1 MRVRYSKY
9 EPGFDDLSGAD
20 LMDMLQDFLLDSGF
34 NDPYN
39 RYDPDPN
46 RSPTTEDLM
55 DALLEAL
62 MNQDR
67 IPEEWMQ
74 EARNAQNFQDTKLY
88 RELQKLM
95 QRLQDEGFMRMPTS
109 DPGDPAQGQG
119 MQGEAQDTRLEL
131 TNKSV
136 DFLGLK
142 SLRNL
147 LGALGKNNPGAH
159 ATRHYASGVETSGEI
174 KPYEFG
180 DQPTLNI
187 GETLKNMLL
196 KGNGGLDLGGIEESD
211 LMVEL
216 SEYTAAMN
224 TVVLLDC
231 SHSMI
236 LYGEDR
242 FTPAK
247 RVALGLAHLI
257 RTQYPGDQVRFGTF
271 HDSAEEV
278 PLGKLPSVQVGP
290 YHTNTAEGLK
300 LARKLLRKMGGE
312 MKQIIM
318 ITDGKPS
325 ALTLP
330 SGQIYKNAWGL
341 DPVILAETLKEAT
354 MARKDGIPI
363 HTFMLAREPELLAF
377 VKKLTQIT
385 KGKAYMTTPGNIG
398 RYVLMDFLTRKV
410 SKN

>member
-9 EPGFDDLSGAD
+9 EPGFDDLTGAD
-20 LMDMLQDFLLDSGF
+20 LMEMIQDFLMDSGF
-34 NDPYN
+34 SDPYN
-39 RYDPDPN
+39 RYQPDPN
-46 RSPTTEDLM
+46 RTPTAEDLY
-55 DALLEAL
+55 DALLQAL
-62 MNQDR
+62 LEQGR
-67 IPEEWMQ
+67 IPEEWLR
-74 EARNAQNFQDTKLY
+74 EARFANRKEETRLY
-88 RELQKLM
+88 REIQKLI
-95 QRLQDEGFMRMPTS
+95 QRLQDEGYIRLS
-109 DPGDPAQGQG
+109 DAETADQG
-119 MQGEAQDTRLEL
+119 MQGEVQETHLEL

-142 SLRNL
+142 SLRSL
-147 LGALGKNNPGAH
+147 LGSLGKNAPGAH
-159 ATRHYASGVETSGEI
+159 FTRHYASGVESSGET

-180 DQPTLNI
+180 DQPNLNI
-187 GETLKNMLL
+187 GETLKQVVM
-196 KGNGGLDLGGIEESD
+196 KGLENIEERD
-211 LMVEL
+211 LVIEL
-216 SEYTAAMN
+216 AEYTAAMN

-257 RTQYPGDQVRFGTF
+257 RTQYPGDQVRFGIF

-278 PLGKLPSVQVGP
+278 PLGRLPTVQVGP
-290 YHTNTAEGLK
+290 YHTNTAEGLR
-300 LARKLLRKMGGE
+300 LARKMLRKMSGE

-341 DPVILAETLKEAT
+341 DPVILAETLKEAVL
-354 MARKDGIPI
+354 ARKEGIPI

-377 VKKLTQIT
+377 VKKITQIT
-385 KGKAYMTTPGNIG
+385 KGKAYLTTPANIG
-398 RYVLMDFLTRKV
+398 RYVLMDFLNRKV
-410 SKN
+410 SRN

>member
-20 LMDMLQDFLLDSGF
+20 LMEMIQDFLMDSGF
-34 NDPYN
+34 SDPYN
-39 RYDPDPN
+39 RYQPDPN
-46 RSPTTEDLM
+46 RGPTLEDLY
-55 DALLEAL
+55 DALLQAL
-62 MNQDR
+62 LEQDR
-67 IPEEWMQ
+67 IPEEWLR
-74 EARNAQNFQDTKLY
+74 EARFANRKEETRLY
-88 RELQKLM
+88 REIQKLI
-95 QRLQDEGFMRMPTS
+95 QRLQDEGYIRLPGT
-109 DPGDPAQGQG
+109 DPSQPGQGYQGQA
-119 MQGEAQDTRLEL
+119 QEARLEL

-136 DFLGLK
+136 DFLGMK
-142 SLRNL
+142 SLRAL
-147 LGALGKNNPGAH
+147 LGALGKNAPGAH
-159 ATRHYASGVETSGEI
+159 PTRHYAPGVESSGET

-180 DQPTLNI
+180 DQPNLHI
-187 GETLKNMLL
+187 GETLKNLVM
-196 KGNGGLDLGGIEESD
+196 KGLDNLGPED
-211 LMVEL
+211 LVVEL

-257 RTQYPGDQVRFGTF
+257 RTQYPGDQVRFGIF

-278 PLGKLPSVQVGP
+278 PLGRLPTVQVGP
-290 YHTNTAEGLK
+290 YHTNTAEGLR
-300 LARKLLRKMGGE
+300 LARKMLRKMSGE

-354 MARKDGIPI
+354 LARKEGIPI

-377 VKKLTQIT
+377 VKKITQIT
-385 KGKAYMTTPGNIG
+385 RGKAYLTTPANIG
-398 RYVLMDFLTRKV
+398 KYVLMDFLNRKV
-410 SKN
+410 SRN

>member
-20 LMDMLQDFLLDSGF
+20 LMDMIQDFLMDSGF

-39 RYDPDPN
+39 RYQPDPS
-46 RSPTTEDLM
+46 RAPTTEDLM
-55 DALLEAL
+55 DALLQAL
-62 MNQDR
+62 LEQDR
-67 IPEEWMQ
+67 IPEEWLQ
-74 EARNAQNFQDTKLY
+74 EARNAQNFQDTRLSQ
-88 RELQKLM
+88 ELQRLM
-95 QRLQDEGFMRMPTS
+95 QRLQDEGFIRMPGN
-109 DPGDPAQGQG
+109 DPTDPQGQG

-142 SLRNL
+142 SLRTL
-147 LGALGKNNPGAH
+147 LGSLGKNTPGAH
-159 ATRHYASGVETSGEI
+159 VTRHFASGVESSGET

-180 DQPTLNI
+180 DQPNINI
-187 GETLKNMLL
+187 GETLKSVVM
-196 KGNGGLDLGGIEESD
+196 KGLENIEEQD
-211 LMVEL
+211 LTIEL
-216 SEYTAAMN
+216 AEYTAAMN

-257 RTQYPGDQVRFGTF
+257 RTQYPGDQVRFGVF

-278 PLGKLPSVQVGP
+278 PLGKLPTVQVGP

-300 LARKLLRKMGGE
+300 LARKMLKKMSGE

-354 MARKDGIPI
+354 LARKEGIPI

-398 RYVLMDFLTRKV
+398 RYVLMDFLNRKV
-410 SKN
+410 SRN

>member
-9 EPGFDDLSGAD
+9 KPGFDDLSGAE
-20 LMDMLQDFLLDSGF
+20 LMEMIQDFLMDSGF
-34 NDPYN
+34 SDPYN
-39 RYDPDPN
+39 RYQPDPS
-46 RSPTTEDLM
+46 RTPTAEDLY
-55 DALLEAL
+55 DALLQAL
-62 MNQDR
+62 LEQGR
-67 IPEEWMQ
+67 IPEEWLR
-74 EARNAQNFQDTKLY
+74 EARFANRKEETRLY
-88 RELQKLM
+88 QEIQKLI
-95 QRLQDEGFMRMPTS
+95 QRLQEEGFIRLGGPDPTQPAG
-109 DPGDPAQGQG
+109 PGS
-119 MQGEAQDTRLEL
+119 QGEAQEVRLEL
-131 TNKSV
+131 TQKSV

-142 SLRNL
+142 SLRAL
-147 LGALGKNNPGAH
+147 LGSLGKNAPGAH
-159 ATRHYASGVETSGEI
+159 PTRHYASGVESSGET

-180 DQPTLNI
+180 DQPNLNLA
-187 GETLKNMLL
+187 ETLKRVVT
-196 KGNGGLDLGGIEESD
+196 KGLENLEASD
-211 LMVEL
+211 LVIEL
-216 SEYTAAMN
+216 AEYAAAMN

-257 RTQYPGDQVRFGTF
+257 RTQYPGDQVRFGIF

-278 PLGKLPSVQVGP
+278 PLGRLPMVQVGP
-290 YHTNTAEGLK
+290 YHTNTAEGLR
-300 LARKLLRKMGGE
+300 LARKMLKKMSGE

-354 MARKDGIPI
+354 LARKEGIPI

-377 VKKLTQIT
+377 VKKITQIT
-385 KGKAYMTTPGNIG
+385 KGKAYLTTPANIG
-398 RYVLMDFLTRKV
+398 RYVLMDFLNRKV
-410 SKN
+410 SRN

>member
-20 LMDMLQDFLLDSGF
+20 LMDMIQDFLMDSGF

-39 RYDPDPN
+39 RYQPDPN
-46 RSPTTEDLM
+46 RAPTAEDLF
-55 DALLEAL
+55 DALLQAL
-62 MNQDR
+62 LENDR
-67 IPEEWMQ
+67 VPEEWLE
-74 EARNAQNFQDTKLY
+74 EARNAKNQENTRLY
-88 RELQKLM
+88 QEIQKLM
-95 QRLQDEGFMRMPTS
+95 QRLQDEGFMRLPGQDPT
-109 DPGDPAQGQG
+109 DPSQGG
-119 MQGEAQDTRLEL
+119 MQGESQDTRLEL

-142 SLRNL
+142 SLRSL
-147 LGALGKNNPGAH
+147 LGALGKNAPGAH
-159 ATRHYASGVETSGEI
+159 VTRHYASGVESSGET
-174 KPYEFG
+174 KTYEFG
-180 DQPTLNI
+180 DQPNLNI
-187 GETLKNMLL
+187 GETLKNVVT
-196 KGNGGLDLGGIEESD
+196 KGLDNLEESD
-211 LMVEL
+211 MVIEL
-216 SEYTAAMN
+216 SEYTASMN

-247 RVALGLAHLI
+247 RVALGLSHLI
-257 RTQYPGDQVRFGTF
+257 RTQYPGDQVRFGVF

-278 PLGKLPSVQVGP
+278 PLGRLPTVQVGP

-300 LARKLLRKMGGE
+300 LARKILKKMSGE

-354 MARKDGIPI
+354 LARKEGIPI

-398 RYVLMDFLTRKV
+398 RYVLMDFLNRKV
-410 SKN
+410 SRN

>member
-20 LMDMLQDFLLDSGF
+20 LMDMLQDFLMDSGF
-34 NDPYN
+34 SDPYN
-39 RYDPDPN
+39 RYQPDPD
-46 RSPTTEDLM
+46 RAPTAEDLF
-55 DALLEAL
+55 DALLQAL
-62 MNQDR
+62 LENDR
-67 IPEEWMQ
+67 VPEEWLE
-74 EARNAQNFQDTKLY
+74 EARQARNPENTRLY
-88 RELQKLM
+88 QEIQKLM
-95 QRLQDEGFMRMPTS
+95 QRLQDEGFIRLPGQDPT
-109 DPGDPAQGQG
+109 DPAQGQG
-119 MQGEAQDTRLEL
+119 MQGESQETRLEL
-131 TNKSV
+131 THKTV

-142 SLRNL
+142 SLRTL
-147 LGALGKNNPGAH
+147 LGALGKNAPGAH
-159 ATRHYASGVETSGEI
+159 ATRHYASGVESSGET

-180 DQPTLNI
+180 DQPNLNLS
-187 GETLKNMLL
+187 ETLKSVVM
-196 KGNGGLDLGGIEESD
+196 KGLENLEESD
-211 LMVEL
+211 MVIEL
-216 SEYTAAMN
+216 SEYTASMN

-257 RTQYPGDQVRFGTF
+257 RTQYPGDQVRFGVF

-278 PLGKLPSVQVGP
+278 PLGKLPMVQVGP

-300 LARKLLRKMGGE
+300 LARKILKKMGGE

-354 MARKDGIPI
+354 LARKEGIPI

-385 KGKAYMTTPGNIG
+385 KGKAYMTTPANIG
-398 RYVLMDFLTRKV
+398 RYVLMDFLNRKV
-410 SKN
+410 SRN

>member
-9 EPGFDDLSGAD
+9 EASLDDLTSSE
-20 LMDMLQDFLLDSGF
+20 LMDMLEDFLLDSGF
-34 NDPYN
+34 SDPYN
-39 RYDPDPN
+39 RYQPDPD
-46 RSPTTEDLM
+46 RQPTLEDLM
-55 DALLEAL
+55 DALLQSLLE
-62 MNQDR
+62 QDR
-67 IPEEWMQ
+67 IPEEWLQ
-74 EARNAQNFQDTKLY
+74 EARNARERQNTRLY
-88 RELQKLM
+88 QELQKLI
-95 QRLQDEGFMRMPTS
+95 QRLQDEGFIRLSGNDPT
-109 DPGDPAQGQG
+109 DPAQGQG
-119 MQGEAQDTRLEL
+119 MQGEAQETRLEL

-136 DFLGLK
+136 DFLGLR
-142 SLRNL
+142 SLRSL
-147 LGALGKNNPGAH
+147 MGALGKNNPGTH
-159 ATRHYASGVETSGEI
+159 ATRHYASGVEASGET

-180 DQPTLNI
+180 DQPNLNVS
-187 GETLKNMLL
+187 ETLKRAAM
-196 KGNGGLDLGGIEESD
+196 KGMEKLEEEDLIIE
-211 LMVEL
+211 LA
-216 SEYTAAMN
+216 EYTAAMN

-247 RVALGLAHLI
+247 RVALGLSHLI
-257 RTQYPGDQVRFGTF
+257 RTQYPGDQVRFGIF

-278 PLGKLPSVQVGP
+278 PLGRLPTVQVGP
-290 YHTNTAEGLK
+290 YHTNTAEGIK

-312 MKQIIM
+312 MRQIIM

-354 MARKDGIPI
+354 LARKEGIPI

-385 KGKAYMTTPGNIG
+385 RGKAYLTTPANIG
-398 RYVLMDFLTRKV
+398 RYVLMDFLTRKI
-410 SKN
+410 SRN

>member
-9 EPGFDDLSGAD
+9 EPGFDDLTGAD
-20 LMDMLQDFLLDSGF
+20 LMEMIQDFLMDSGF
-34 NDPYN
+34 SDPYN
-39 RYDPDPN
+39 RYQPDPN
-46 RSPTTEDLM
+46 RTPTAEDLY
-55 DALLEAL
+55 DALLQAL
-62 MNQDR
+62 LEQGR
-67 IPEEWMQ
+67 IPEEWLR
-74 EARNAQNFQDTKLY
+74 EARFANRKEETRLY
-88 RELQKLM
+88 REIQKLI
-95 QRLQDEGFMRMPTS
+95 QRLQDEGYIRLS
-109 DPGDPAQGQG
+109 DAETADQG
-119 MQGEAQDTRLEL
+119 MQGEVQETRLEL

-142 SLRNL
+142 SLRSL
-147 LGALGKNNPGAH
+147 LGSLGKNAPGAH
-159 ATRHYASGVETSGEI
+159 FTRHYASGVESSGET

-180 DQPTLNI
+180 DQPNLNI
-187 GETLKNMLL
+187 GETLKQVVM
-196 KGNGGLDLGGIEESD
+196 KGLENIEERD
-211 LMVEL
+211 LVIEL
-216 SEYTAAMN
+216 AEYTAAMN

-257 RTQYPGDQVRFGTF
+257 RTQYPGDQVRFGIF

-278 PLGKLPSVQVGP
+278 PLGRLPTVQVGP
-290 YHTNTAEGLK
+290 YHTNTAEGLR
-300 LARKLLRKMGGE
+300 LARKMLRKMSGE

-330 SGQIYKNAWGL
+330 SGQIHKNAWGL
-341 DPVILAETLKEAT
+341 DPVILAETLKEAVL
-354 MARKDGIPI
+354 ARKEGIPI

-377 VKKLTQIT
+377 VKKITQIT
-385 KGKAYMTTPGNIG
+385 KGKAYLTTPANIG
-398 RYVLMDFLTRKV
+398 RYVLMDFLNRKV
-410 SKN
+410 SRN

>member
-20 LMDMLQDFLLDSGF
+20 IMDMLQDFLMDSGF

-46 RSPTTEDLM
+46 RQPSMEDLM

-62 MNQDR
+62 LEQDR
-67 IPEEWMQ
+67 IPDEWMQ
-74 EARNAQNFQDTKLY
+74 EARNAQTFQESKLY
-88 RELQKLM
+88 NELQKLM
-95 QRLQDEGFMRMPTS
+95 QRLQDEGFMRRQ
-109 DPGDPAQGQG
+109 GDDQMDGQGQG
-119 MQGEAQDTRLEL
+119 MQGEADETKLEL

-142 SLRNL
+142 SLRTL
-147 LGALGKNNPGAH
+147 LGSLGKNAPGAH
-159 ATRHYASGVETSGEI
+159 TTRHYASGVESSGQT
-174 KPYEFG
+174 KLYEFG
-180 DQPTLNI
+180 DQPNI
-187 GETLKNMLL
+187 NISETLKNVVM
-196 KGNGGLDLGGIEESD
+196 KGLENLEESD
-211 LMVEL
+211 MVIEL
-216 SEYTAAMN
+216 AEYTAAMN

-257 RTQYPGDQVRFGTF
+257 RTQYPGDQVKFGVF
-271 HDSAEEV
+271 HDSAEEI
-278 PLGKLPSVQVGP
+278 PWGKLPSVQVGP

-300 LARKLLRKMGGE
+300 LARKMLKKMSGE

-354 MARKDGIPI
+354 LARKEGIPI

-398 RYVLMDFLTRKV
+398 RYVLMDFLNRKV

>member
-1 MRVRYSKY
+1 MRVRYSKF
-9 EPGFDDLSGAD
+9 EPSFDDLTSSE
-20 LMDMLQDFLLDSGF
+20 LMEMLEDFLMDSGF

-46 RSPTTEDLM
+46 RQPSLEDLY
-55 DALLEAL
+55 DALLQAL
-62 MNQDR
+62 LENDQV
-67 IPEEWMQ
+67 PEEWLN
-74 EARNAQNFQDTKLY
+74 EARQNGNFEETRLY
-88 RELQKLM
+88 QELQKLV
-95 QRLQDEGFMRMPTS
+95 QRLQQEGFLRTGNQQDSTQDTQGM
-109 DPGDPAQGQG
+109 GGQG
-119 MQGEAQDTRLEL
+119 DMDSRIEL
-131 TNKSV
+131 TQKSV
-136 DFLGLK
+136 DFLGLR
-142 SLRNL
+142 SLRSL
-147 LGALGKNNPGAH
+147 MGALGKNNPGAH
-159 ATRHYASGVETSGEI
+159 ATRHYASGVESSGET

-180 DQPTLNI
+180 DQPNFNL
-187 GETLKNMLL
+187 GETLKRVVV
-196 KGNGGLDLGGIEESD
+196 KGIEHIQESD
-211 LMVEL
+211 LTVEL

-247 RVALGLAHLI
+247 RVALGLSHLI
-257 RTQYPGDQVRFGTF
+257 RTQYPGDQVRFGVF

-290 YHTNTAEGLK
+290 YHTNTAEGIK
-300 LARKLLRKMGGE
+300 LARKMLRKMGGE

-330 SGQIYKNAWGL
+330 SGQVYKNAWGL

-354 MARKDGIPI
+354 LARKEGIPI
-363 HTFMLAREPELLAF
+363 HTFMLARESELLAF

>member
-9 EPGFDDLSGAD
+9 EPGFDDLTGAD
-20 LMDMLQDFLLDSGF
+20 LMEMIQDFLMDSGF
-34 NDPYN
+34 SDPYN
-39 RYDPDPN
+39 RYQPDPN
-46 RSPTTEDLM
+46 RTPTAEDLY
-55 DALLEAL
+55 DALLQAL
-62 MNQDR
+62 LEQGR
-67 IPEEWMQ
+67 IPEEWLR
-74 EARNAQNFQDTKLY
+74 EARFANRKEETRLY
-88 RELQKLM
+88 QEIQKLI
-95 QRLQDEGFMRMPTS
+95 QRLQDEGYIRLS
-109 DPGDPAQGQG
+109 DAETAYQGT
-119 MQGEAQDTRLEL
+119 QGEVQETRLEL

-142 SLRNL
+142 SLRSL
-147 LGALGKNNPGAH
+147 LGSLGKNAPGAH
-159 ATRHYASGVETSGEI
+159 FTRHYASGVESSCET

-180 DQPTLNI
+180 DQPNLNI
-187 GETLKNMLL
+187 GETLKQVVM
-196 KGNGGLDLGGIEESD
+196 KGLENIEERD
-211 LMVEL
+211 LVIEL
-216 SEYTAAMN
+216 AEYTAAMN

-257 RTQYPGDQVRFGTF
+257 RTQYPGDQVRFGIF

-278 PLGKLPSVQVGP
+278 PLGRLPTVQVGP
-290 YHTNTAEGLK
+290 YHTNTAEGLR
-300 LARKLLRKMGGE
+300 LARKMLRKMSGE

-330 SGQIYKNAWGL
+330 SGQIHKNAWGL
-341 DPVILAETLKEAT
+341 DPVILAETLKEAVL
-354 MARKDGIPI
+354 ARKEGIPI

-377 VKKLTQIT
+377 VKKITQIT
-385 KGKAYMTTPGNIG
+385 KGKAYLTTPANIG
-398 RYVLMDFLTRKV
+398 RYVLMDFLNRKV
-410 SKN
+410 SRN

>member
-9 EPGFDDLSGAD
+9 EPGFDDLSGSD
-20 LMDMLQDFLLDSGF
+20 LMDMIQDFLMDSGF
-34 NDPYN
+34 SDPYN
-39 RYDPDPN
+39 RYQPDPN
-46 RSPTTEDLM
+46 RAPSAEDLF
-55 DALLEAL
+55 DALLQAL
-62 MNQDR
+62 LENDQV
-67 IPEEWMQ
+67 PEEWLE
-74 EARNAQNFQDTKLY
+74 EARNAKNQENTRLY
-88 RELQKLM
+88 QEIQKLM
-95 QRLQDEGFMRMPTS
+95 QRLQDEGFIRLPGQDPT
-109 DPGDPAQGQG
+109 DPSRGQG
-119 MQGEAQDTRLEL
+119 MQGESQETRLEL

-142 SLRNL
+142 SLRSL
-147 LGALGKNNPGAH
+147 LGALGKNAPGAH
-159 ATRHYASGVETSGEI
+159 VTRHYASGVESSGET
-174 KPYEFG
+174 KAYEFG
-180 DQPTLNI
+180 DQPNLNI
-187 GETLKNMLL
+187 GETLKNVVT
-196 KGNGGLDLGGIEESD
+196 KGLDNLEESD
-211 LMVEL
+211 MVIEL
-216 SEYTAAMN
+216 SEYTASMN

-247 RVALGLAHLI
+247 RVALGLSHLI
-257 RTQYPGDQVRFGTF
+257 RTQYPGDQVRFGVF

-278 PLGKLPSVQVGP
+278 PLGRLPTVQVGP
-290 YHTNTAEGLK
+290 FHTNTAEGLK
-300 LARKLLRKMGGE
+300 LARKMLKKMSGE

-354 MARKDGIPI
+354 MARKEGIPI

-398 RYVLMDFLTRKV
+398 RYVLMDFLNRKV
-410 SKN
+410 SRN

>member
-9 EPGFDDLSGAD
+9 EASLDDLTSSE
-20 LMDMLQDFLLDSGF
+20 LMDMLEDFLLDSGF
-34 NDPYN
+34 RDPYN

-46 RSPTTEDLM
+46 RAPTMEDLY
-55 DALLEAL
+55 DALLQAL
-62 MNQDR
+62 LEQDR
-67 IPEEWMQ
+67 IPEEWLR
-74 EARNAQNFQDTKLY
+74 EARFANRK
-88 RELQKLM
+88 E
-95 QRLQDEGFMRMPTS
+95 
-109 DPGDPAQGQG
+109 
-119 MQGEAQDTRLEL
+119 DTRLYQEIQKLIQRLREEGFIQPQGQEPLEPSAGMGQQGQAQDVRIEL
-131 TNKSV
+131 TQKSV
-136 DFLGLK
+136 DFLGLR
-142 SLRNL
+142 SLRSL
-147 LGALGKNNPGAH
+147 MGALGKNHPGAH
-159 ATRHYASGVETSGEI
+159 ATRHYASGVESSGET

-180 DQPTLNI
+180 DQPNFNI
-187 GETLKNMLL
+187 GETLKQVVV
-196 KGNGGLDLGGIEESD
+196 KGVENLEEGDLV
-211 LMVEL
+211 VEL
-216 SEYTAAMN
+216 AEYTAAMN

-247 RVALGLAHLI
+247 RVALGLSHLI
-257 RTQYPGDQVRFGTF
+257 RTQYPGDQVRFGVF

-278 PLGKLPSVQVGP
+278 PLGRLPTVQVGP
-290 YHTNTAEGLK
+290 YHTNTAEGIK
-300 LARKLLRKMGGE
+300 LARKMLKKMGGE

-354 MARKDGIPI
+354 LARKEGIPI

-377 VKKLTQIT
+377 VKKITQIT
-385 KGKAYMTTPGNIG
+385 KGKAYLTTPGNIG
-398 RYVLMDFLTRKV
+398 KYVLLDFLTRKV

>member
-9 EPGFDDLSGAD
+9 EPGFDDLTGAD
-20 LMDMLQDFLLDSGF
+20 LMEMIQDFLMDSGF
-34 NDPYN
+34 SDPYN
-39 RYDPDPN
+39 RYQPDPN
-46 RSPTTEDLM
+46 RTPTAEDLY
-55 DALLEAL
+55 DALLQAL
-62 MNQDR
+62 LEQGR
-67 IPEEWMQ
+67 IPEEWLR
-74 EARNAQNFQDTKLY
+74 EARFANRKEETRLY
-88 RELQKLM
+88 REIQKLI
-95 QRLQDEGFMRMPTS
+95 QRLQDEGYIRLS
-109 DPGDPAQGQG
+109 DAETADQG
-119 MQGEAQDTRLEL
+119 MQGEVQETRLEL

-142 SLRNL
+142 SLRSL
-147 LGALGKNNPGAH
+147 LGSLGKNAPGAH
-159 ATRHYASGVETSGEI
+159 FTRHYASGVESSGET

-180 DQPTLNI
+180 DQPNLNI
-187 GETLKNMLL
+187 GETLKQVVM
-196 KGNGGLDLGGIEESD
+196 KGLENIEERD
-211 LMVEL
+211 LVIEL
-216 SEYTAAMN
+216 AEYTAAMN

-257 RTQYPGDQVRFGTF
+257 RTQYPGDQVRFGIF

-278 PLGKLPSVQVGP
+278 PLGRLPTVQVGP
-290 YHTNTAEGLK
+290 YHTNTAEGLR
-300 LARKLLRKMGGE
+300 LARKMLRKMSGE

-341 DPVILAETLKEAT
+341 DPVILAETLKEAVL
-354 MARKDGIPI
+354 ARKEGIPI

-377 VKKLTQIT
+377 VKKITQIT
-385 KGKAYMTTPGNIG
+385 KGKAYLTTPANIG
-398 RYVLMDFLTRKV
+398 RYVLMDFLNRKV
-410 SKN
+410 SRN

>member
-1 MRVRYSKY
+1 MGVRYSKY
-9 EPGFDDLSGAD
+9 EANLDDISGSD

-46 RSPTTEDLM
+46 RAPNLEDLY
-55 DALLEAL
+55 DALLQAL
-62 MNQDR
+62 LEQDR
-67 IPEEWMQ
+67 IPEEWLR
-74 EARNAQNFQDTKLY
+74 EARNATNREDTKLFQ
-88 RELQKLM
+88 ELSKLA
-95 QRLQDEGFMRMPTS
+95 QRLQNEGFIRSESNPE
-109 DPGDPAQGQG
+109 GQG
-119 MQGEAQDTRLEL
+119 MQGVAQDTRLEL

-142 SLRNL
+142 SLRSL
-147 LGALGKNNPGAH
+147 LGSLGKNAPGAH
-159 ATRHYASGVETSGEI
+159 TTRHYASGVESSGET
-174 KPYEFG
+174 KTYEFG
-180 DQPTLNI
+180 DQPNLNI
-187 GETLKNMLL
+187 SETLKNVAM
-196 KGNGGLDLGGIEESD
+196 KGMANLEGQD
-211 LMVEL
+211 MVVEL

-224 TVVLLDC
+224 TVLLLDC

-257 RTQYPGDQVRFGTF
+257 RTQYPGDQVRFATF
-271 HDSAEEV
+271 HDSAEEIPV
-278 PLGKLPSVQVGP
+278 GRLPSVQVGP

-300 LARKLLRKMGGE
+300 LARKILRKMSGE

-354 MARKDGIPI
+354 LARKEGIPI
-363 HTFMLAREPELLAF
+363 HTFMLAREPDLLAF

-385 KGKAYMTTPGNIG
+385 RGKAYLTNAGNIG
-398 RYVLMDFLTRKV
+398 KYVLMDFLNRKV
-410 SKN
+410 SHN

>member
-9 EPGFDDLSGAD
+9 EPGFDDLSGAE
-20 LMDMLQDFLLDSGF
+20 LMEMIQDFLMDSGF
-34 NDPYN
+34 SDPYN
-39 RYDPDPN
+39 RYQPDPS
-46 RSPTTEDLM
+46 RTPTAEDLY
-55 DALLEAL
+55 DALLQAL
-62 MNQDR
+62 LEQGR
-67 IPEEWMQ
+67 IPEEWLR
-74 EARNAQNFQDTKLY
+74 EARFANRKEETRLY
-88 RELQKLM
+88 QEIQKLI
-95 QRLQDEGFMRMPTS
+95 QRLQDEGFIRLGGPDPTQPAG
-109 DPGDPAQGQG
+109 PGS
-119 MQGEAQDTRLEL
+119 QGEAQEVRLEL
-131 TNKSV
+131 TQKSV

-142 SLRNL
+142 SLRAL
-147 LGALGKNNPGAH
+147 LGSLGKNAPGAH
-159 ATRHYASGVETSGEI
+159 PTRHYASGVESSGET

-180 DQPTLNI
+180 DQPNLNLA
-187 GETLKNMLL
+187 ETLKRVVT
-196 KGNGGLDLGGIEESD
+196 KGLENLEASD
-211 LMVEL
+211 LVIEL
-216 SEYTAAMN
+216 AEYTAAMN

-257 RTQYPGDQVRFGTF
+257 RTQYPGDQVRFGIF

-278 PLGKLPSVQVGP
+278 PLGRLPTVQVGP
-290 YHTNTAEGLK
+290 YHTNTAEGLR
-300 LARKLLRKMGGE
+300 LARKLLRKMSGE

-354 MARKDGIPI
+354 LARKEGIPI

-377 VKKLTQIT
+377 VKKITQIT
-385 KGKAYMTTPGNIG
+385 KGKAYLTTPANIG
-398 RYVLMDFLTRKV
+398 RYVLMDFLNRKV
-410 SKN
+410 SWN

>member
-9 EPGFDDLSGAD
+9 EPGFDDLTGAD
-20 LMDMLQDFLLDSGF
+20 LMDMIQDFLMDSGF
-34 NDPYN
+34 SDPYN
-39 RYDPDPN
+39 RYQPDPN
-46 RSPTTEDLM
+46 RTPTAEDLY
-55 DALLEAL
+55 DALLQAL
-62 MNQDR
+62 LEQGR
-67 IPEEWMQ
+67 IPEEWLR
-74 EARNAQNFQDTKLY
+74 EARFANRKEETRLY
-88 RELQKLM
+88 REIQKLI
-95 QRLQDEGFMRMPTS
+95 QRLQDEGYIRLS
-109 DPGDPAQGQG
+109 DAETADQG
-119 MQGEAQDTRLEL
+119 MQGEAQETRLEL

-142 SLRNL
+142 SLRTL
-147 LGALGKNNPGAH
+147 LGSLGKNAPGAH
-159 ATRHYASGVETSGEI
+159 VTRHFASGVESSGET

-180 DQPTLNI
+180 DQPNINI
-187 GETLKNMLL
+187 GETLKQVVM
-196 KGNGGLDLGGIEESD
+196 KGLENIEERD
-211 LMVEL
+211 LTIEL

-257 RTQYPGDQVRFGTF
+257 RTQYPGDQVRFGVF

-278 PLGKLPSVQVGP
+278 PLGRLPTVQVGP

-300 LARKLLRKMGGE
+300 LARKMLKKMSGE

-354 MARKDGIPI
+354 LARKEGIPI

-385 KGKAYMTTPGNIG
+385 KGKAYLTTPGNIG
-398 RYVLMDFLTRKV
+398 RYVLMDFLNRKV
-410 SKN
+410 SRN

>member
-20 LMDMLQDFLLDSGF
+20 LMDMLQDFLMDSGF
-34 NDPYN
+34 SDPYN
-39 RYDPDPN
+39 RYQPDPD
-46 RSPTTEDLM
+46 RAPTAEDLF
-55 DALLEAL
+55 DALLQAL
-62 MNQDR
+62 LENDR
-67 IPEEWMQ
+67 VPEEWLE
-74 EARNAQNFQDTKLY
+74 EARQARNPENTRLY
-88 RELQKLM
+88 QEIQKLM
-95 QRLQDEGFMRMPTS
+95 QRLQDEGFIRLPGQDPT
-109 DPGDPAQGQG
+109 DPAQGQG
-119 MQGEAQDTRLEL
+119 MQGESQETRLEL
-131 TNKSV
+131 THKSV

-142 SLRNL
+142 SLRTL
-147 LGALGKNNPGAH
+147 LGALGKNAPGAH
-159 ATRHYASGVETSGEI
+159 ATRHYASGVESSGET

-180 DQPTLNI
+180 DQPNLNLS
-187 GETLKNMLL
+187 ETLKSVVM
-196 KGNGGLDLGGIEESD
+196 KGLENLEESD
-211 LMVEL
+211 MVIEL
-216 SEYTAAMN
+216 SEYTASMN

-257 RTQYPGDQVRFGTF
+257 RTQYPGDQVRFGVF

-278 PLGKLPSVQVGP
+278 PLGKLPMVQVGP

-300 LARKLLRKMGGE
+300 LARKILKKMGGE

-354 MARKDGIPI
+354 LARKEGIPI

-385 KGKAYMTTPGNIG
+385 KGKAYMTTPANIG
-398 RYVLMDFLTRKV
+398 RYVLMDFLNRKV
-410 SKN
+410 SRN

>member
-9 EPGFDDLSGAD
+9 EPGFDDLTGAD
-20 LMDMLQDFLLDSGF
+20 LMDMIQDFLMDSGF
-34 NDPYN
+34 SDPYN
-39 RYDPDPN
+39 RYQPDPN
-46 RSPTTEDLM
+46 RAPTAEDLM
-55 DALLEAL
+55 DALLQAL
-62 MNQDR
+62 LERDR
-67 IPEEWMQ
+67 IPEEWLR
-74 EARNAQNFQDTKLY
+74 EARNARNFQETRLGQ
-88 RELQKLM
+88 ELQRLM
-95 QRLQDEGFMRMPTS
+95 QRLQDEGYIRLPGDDPTS
-109 DPGDPAQGQG
+109 PRGQG
-119 MQGEAQDTRLEL
+119 MQGMAQETRLEL

-142 SLRNL
+142 SLRTL
-147 LGALGKNNPGAH
+147 LGSLGKNVPGAH
-159 ATRHYASGVETSGEI
+159 VTRHFASGVESSGET

-180 DQPTLNI
+180 DQPNINI
-187 GETLKNMLL
+187 GETLKQVVM
-196 KGNGGLDLGGIEESD
+196 KGLENIEERD
-211 LMVEL
+211 LTIEL

-257 RTQYPGDQVRFGTF
+257 RTQYPGDQVRFGIF

-278 PLGKLPSVQVGP
+278 PLGRLPTVQVGP

-300 LARKLLRKMGGE
+300 LARKMLRKMSGE

-354 MARKDGIPI
+354 LARKEGIPI

-377 VKKLTQIT
+377 VKKITQIT
-385 KGKAYMTTPGNIG
+385 KGKAYLTTPGNIG
-398 RYVLMDFLTRKV
+398 RYVLMDFLNRKV
-410 SKN
+410 SRN

>member
-9 EPGFDDLSGAD
+9 EPGFDDLTGAE
-20 LMDMLQDFLLDSGF
+20 LMEMIQDFLMDSGF
-34 NDPYN
+34 SDPYN
-39 RYDPDPN
+39 RYQPDPN
-46 RSPTTEDLM
+46 RRPTAEDLY
-55 DALLEAL
+55 DALLQAL
-62 MNQDR
+62 LEQGR
-67 IPEEWMQ
+67 IPEEWLR
-74 EARNAQNFQDTKLY
+74 EARFANRKEETRLY
-88 RELQKLM
+88 QEIQKLI
-95 QRLQDEGFMRMPTS
+95 QRLQDEGYIRLS
-109 DPGDPAQGQG
+109 DAETAYQGT
-119 MQGEAQDTRLEL
+119 QGEVQETRLEL

-142 SLRNL
+142 SLRSL
-147 LGALGKNNPGAH
+147 LGSLGKNAPGAH
-159 ATRHYASGVETSGEI
+159 FTRHYASGVESSGET

-180 DQPTLNI
+180 DQPNLNI
-187 GETLKNMLL
+187 GETLKQVVM
-196 KGNGGLDLGGIEESD
+196 KGLENIEERD
-211 LMVEL
+211 LVIEL
-216 SEYTAAMN
+216 AEYTAAMN

-257 RTQYPGDQVRFGTF
+257 RTQYPGDQVRFGIF

-278 PLGKLPSVQVGP
+278 PLGRLPTVQVGP
-290 YHTNTAEGLK
+290 YHTNTAEGLR
-300 LARKLLRKMGGE
+300 LARKMLRKMSGE

-330 SGQIYKNAWGL
+330 SGQIHKNAWGL
-341 DPVILAETLKEAT
+341 DPVILAETLKEAVL
-354 MARKDGIPI
+354 ARKEGIPI

-377 VKKLTQIT
+377 VKKITQIT
-385 KGKAYMTTPGNIG
+385 KGKAYLTTPANIG
-398 RYVLMDFLTRKV
+398 RYVLMDFLNRKV
-410 SKN
+410 SRN

>member
-9 EPGFDDLSGAD
+9 EPGFDDLTGAD
-20 LMDMLQDFLLDSGF
+20 LMEMIQDFLMDSGF
-34 NDPYN
+34 SDPYN
-39 RYDPDPN
+39 RYQPDPN
-46 RSPTTEDLM
+46 RGPTAEDLM
-55 DALLEAL
+55 DALLQAL
-62 MNQDR
+62 LEQDR
-67 IPEEWMQ
+67 IPEEWLR
-74 EARNAQNFQDTKLY
+74 EARNAQNFQETRLG
-88 RELQKLM
+88 RELQRLM
-95 QRLQDEGFMRMPTS
+95 QRLQDEGYIRLPGQDPT
-109 DPGDPAQGQG
+109 DPQGRG
-119 MQGEAQDTRLEL
+119 LQGEAQETRLEL

-142 SLRNL
+142 SLRTL
-147 LGALGKNNPGAH
+147 LGALGKNAPGAH
-159 ATRHYASGVETSGEI
+159 VTRHFASGVESSGET

-180 DQPTLNI
+180 DQPNINI
-187 GETLKNMLL
+187 GETLKQVVM
-196 KGNGGLDLGGIEESD
+196 KGLENIEERD
-211 LMVEL
+211 LTIEL

-257 RTQYPGDQVRFGTF
+257 RTQYPGDQVRFGIF

-278 PLGKLPSVQVGP
+278 PLGRLPTVQVGP

-300 LARKLLRKMGGE
+300 LARKMLKKMSGE

-354 MARKDGIPI
+354 LARKEGIPI

-377 VKKLTQIT
+377 VKKITQIT
-385 KGKAYMTTPGNIG
+385 KGKAYLTTPGNIG
-398 RYVLMDFLTRKV
+398 RYVLMDFLNRKV
-410 SKN
+410 SRN

>member
-9 EPGFDDLSGAD
+9 ESSLDDLTSSE
-20 LMDMLQDFLLDSGF
+20 LMDMLEDFLLDSGF
-34 NDPYN
+34 SDPYN
-39 RYDPDPN
+39 RYQPDPD
-46 RSPTTEDLM
+46 RTPTLEDLY
-55 DALLEAL
+55 DALLQAL
-62 MNQDR
+62 LEQER
-67 IPEEWMQ
+67 IPEEWLR
-74 EARNAQNFQDTKLY
+74 EARFADRKEDTRLY
-88 RELQKLM
+88 REIQKLM
-95 QRLQDEGFMRMPTS
+95 QRLQDEGFIRLPGNDPT
-109 DPGDPAQGQG
+109 DPATGQG

-136 DFLGLK
+136 DFLGLR
-142 SLRNL
+142 SLRSL
-147 LGALGKNNPGAH
+147 MGALGKNNPGAH
-159 ATRHYASGVETSGEI
+159 MTRHYASGVESSGET

-187 GETLKNMLL
+187 PETLKRAAM
-196 KGNGGLDLGGIEESD
+196 KGMENLEEEDLIIE
-211 LMVEL
+211 LA
-216 SEYTAAMN
+216 EYTAAMN

-257 RTQYPGDQVRFGTF
+257 RTQYPGDEVRFGTF

-278 PLGKLPSVQVGP
+278 PLGRLPTVQVGP
-290 YHTNTAEGLK
+290 YHTNTAEGIK
-300 LARKLLRKMGGE
+300 LARKILRKMGGE

-354 MARKDGIPI
+354 LARKEGIPI

-385 KGKAYMTTPGNIG
+385 RGKAYLTTPANIG
-398 RYVLMDFLTRKV
+398 RYVLMDFLTRKI
-410 SKN
+410 SRN

>member
-20 LMDMLQDFLLDSGF
+20 LMDMIQDFLMDSGF
-34 NDPYN
+34 SDPYN
-39 RYDPDPN
+39 RYQPDPS
-46 RSPTTEDLM
+46 RAPTAEDLY
-55 DALLEAL
+55 DALLQAL
-62 MNQDR
+62 LEQDR
-67 IPEEWMQ
+67 IPEEWLR
-74 EARNAQNFQDTKLY
+74 EARFANRKEETRLY
-88 RELQKLM
+88 REIQKLI
-95 QRLQDEGFMRMPTS
+95 QRLQDEGFIRLPGN
-109 DPGDPAQGQG
+109 DPSETGQG
-119 MQGEAQDTRLEL
+119 FQGEAQETRLEL

-142 SLRNL
+142 SLRTL
-147 LGALGKNNPGAH
+147 LGSLGKNAPGAH
-159 ATRHYASGVETSGEI
+159 LTRHYASGVESSGET

-180 DQPTLNI
+180 DQPNINI
-187 GETLKNMLL
+187 GETLKQVVM
-196 KGNGGLDLGGIEESD
+196 KGLENIEERD
-211 LMVEL
+211 LTIEL

-257 RTQYPGDQVRFGTF
+257 RTQYPGDQVRFGVF

-278 PLGKLPSVQVGP
+278 PLGRLPTVQVGP

-300 LARKLLRKMGGE
+300 LARKMLRKMSGE

-354 MARKDGIPI
+354 LARKEGIPI
-363 HTFMLAREPELLAF
+363 HTFM
-377 VKKLTQIT
+377 
-385 KGKAYMTTPGNIG
+385 
-398 RYVLMDFLTRKV
+398 
-410 SKN
+410 